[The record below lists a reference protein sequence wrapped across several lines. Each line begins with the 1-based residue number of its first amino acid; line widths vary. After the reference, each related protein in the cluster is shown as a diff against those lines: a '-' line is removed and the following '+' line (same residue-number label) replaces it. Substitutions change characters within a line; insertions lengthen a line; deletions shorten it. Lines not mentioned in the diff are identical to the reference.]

1 MNQSIQYRRNN
12 YISFD
17 IGTNLSYSFLQF
29 NILHTVSASNLENT
43 ILEIDVRENHRDYKE

>member
-12 YISFD
+12 YVSFD
-17 IGTNLSYSFLQF
+17 IDTNLSYSFLQF